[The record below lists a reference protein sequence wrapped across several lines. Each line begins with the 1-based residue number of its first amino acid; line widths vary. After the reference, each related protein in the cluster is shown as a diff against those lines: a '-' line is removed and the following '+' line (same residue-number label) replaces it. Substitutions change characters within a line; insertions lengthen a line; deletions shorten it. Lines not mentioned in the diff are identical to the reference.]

1 MSATTEN
8 LKRNFIKPGV
18 SALVG
23 GFLLQQE
30 SFGDFDINSSIP
42 GLSFFNGRTLTKAQM
57 GALLGITSS
66 FLVESVNNTIH
77 EIDRGNRTKHFAS
90 FITHT
95 AGGMF
100 FWSLIPYLLSNGQY
114 SPSPAYNPQLMKI
127 GFLSEIG
134 SQWVHENF
142 VESGSFGQDVLDLL

>member
-23 GFLLQQE
+23 AFMLSQE
-30 SFGDFDINSSIP
+30 SFGSFDINSSVP
-42 GLSFFNGRTLTKAQM
+42 GISYFNGTTLTKVQF
-57 GALLGITSS
+57 GALIGLASS
-66 FLVESVNNTIH
+66 FLVESLNNAIH
-77 EIDRGNRTKHFAS
+77 EIDRGNRTKQFGS

-100 FWSLIPYLLSNGQY
+100 FWGAIPYVLNNQSSGASMY
-114 SPSPAYNPQLMKI
+114 DPVMSKI
-127 GFLSEIG
+127 GFVSELG